1 MLLLIKAGGSNGVG
15 NEKPLSVGFHGG
27 GRDGGGTGQLMRDGG
42 LSSVNRSYM

>member
-1 MLLLIKAGGSNGVG
+1 MLKIEAGGSNGVG

-27 GRDGGGTGQLMRDGG
+27 GRDGTNQLMRDGG